1 MAISPNDEILA
12 KDIED
17 ELGKKIDVDSIV
29 SAETIINNGEPALSG
44 KLADA
49 VFARR
54 LHFNRLYA
62 STLGNAWG
70 QFTSIGNIGA
80 SSKTIAVKLSSGD
93 QFIFIFGSST
103 ADTCY
108 MQMIGGGPIA
118 GYSVATHRL
127 SVTVN
132 SDTLTITLPA
142 YFRGC
147 VFSYASFTVSRI

>member
-1 MAISPNDEILA
+1 MAISPNKQILA

-29 SAETIINNGEPALSG
+29 SAETIMAGEKPLLPG
-44 KLADA
+44 ELADA
-49 VFARR
+49 AFARR
-54 LHFNRLYA
+54 LYFDRLYA
-62 STLGNAWG
+62 STIGSAWG
-70 QFTSIGNIGA
+70 QFTSVGNIGA
-80 SSKTIAVKLSSGD
+80 SSKTITVKLSSSD

-118 GYSVATHRL
+118 GCSVTTHRL

-132 SDTLTITLPA
+132 SDILTITLPA

-147 VFSYASFTVSRI
+147 IFSYISFAVEGL

>member
-1 MAISPNDEILA
+1 MAIVQDSVIYY
-12 KDIED
+12 KDIKD
-17 ELGKKIDVDSIV
+17 ELEKKVDVDSIV

-44 KLADA
+44 KLVDA

-54 LHFNRLYA
+54 LHFNRLYS

-80 SSKTIAVKLSSGD
+80 SSKTATVKLSSGD

-118 GYSVATHRL
+118 GCSVATHRL

-132 SDTLTITLPA
+132 GDTLTITLPA

-147 VFSYASFTVSRI
+147 IFSYTSFTVSGI

>member
-1 MAISPNDEILA
+1 MAISPNDKILA

-17 ELGKKIDVDSIV
+17 ELRKKIDVDSIV
-29 SAETIINNGEPALSG
+29 SAETIVNNEEAALSG

-49 VFARR
+49 AFANR
-54 LHFNRLYA
+54 LHFNKLYA
-62 STLGNAWG
+62 STIGNAWG

-80 SSKTIAVKLSSGD
+80 SSKTITVKLLSGD

-103 ADTCY
+103 AETCY

-118 GYSVATHRL
+118 GCSVTTHRL

-132 SDTLTITLPA
+132 GDILTITLPA

-147 VFSYASFTVSRI
+147 VFSYMNFAVEGL